1 MVFIVFER
9 KIFVVS
15 VAFLK
20 FDKNSLGSSRDMYL
34 LLHSLLN
41 ICYSFYFPRDFPG
54 LNVKSFRD
62 LV

>member
-1 MVFIVFER
+1 MVFILSER
-9 KIFVVS
+9 KNIYTFCC
-15 VAFLK
+15 FL
-20 FDKNSLGSSRDMYL
+20 FDKNSLGSSRDIVL

-54 LNVKSFRD
+54 LNIKSFRD